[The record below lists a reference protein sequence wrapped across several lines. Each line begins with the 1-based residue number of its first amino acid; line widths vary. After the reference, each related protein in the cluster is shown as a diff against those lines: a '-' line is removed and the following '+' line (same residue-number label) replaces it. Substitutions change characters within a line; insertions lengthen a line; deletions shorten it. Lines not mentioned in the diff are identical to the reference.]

1 MRKKI
6 TVIALLLGVS
16 SVLFAGNAKQPVVY
30 VKNKDMSTKP
40 LFSKTGDKKLNN
52 YVFSDSKVEYANV
65 VTIERLKKAVAI
77 LIDKVEYFEKE
88 LKAKEV
94 KVKDLKKLQS
104 KVETFCVNNT
114 DKSLL
119 PLKQYIS
126 ENKRKLAEIMISRK
140 EDMKQKMNNQKDVSS
155 KYDKKIMKFL
165 NNEK

>member
-1 MRKKI
+1 MRR
-6 TVIALLLGVS
+6 TVVIALLLGVS

-88 LKAKEV
+88 LKAK
-94 KVKDLKKLQS
+94 DLKKLQS

-126 ENKRKLAEIMISRK
+126 DNKRKLAEIIISRK
-140 EDMKQKMNNQKDVSS
+140 EGMKQKMNNQKDVSS